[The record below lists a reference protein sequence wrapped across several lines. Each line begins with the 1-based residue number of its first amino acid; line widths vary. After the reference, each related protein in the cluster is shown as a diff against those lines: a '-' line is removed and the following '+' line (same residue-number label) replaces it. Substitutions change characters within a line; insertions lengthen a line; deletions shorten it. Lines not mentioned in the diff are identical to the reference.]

1 MKVFVSWG
9 WITALPS
16 IAFFAASTSASGE
29 ASFSR

>member
-16 IAFFAASTSASGE
+16 MALRAASIRASGD
-29 ASFSR
+29 ASFRR